1 MNWDAVGAI
10 GEIVGAAA
18 VVLTLAYLAAQIKQ
32 NTKSNLTTALQTVNA
47 QNADWLSLLSQPDG
61 LAKLFYFDTSNGLAG
76 LSEDDLARYISTMIH
91 MARIYET
98 QYELYKSGVI
108 PDEIWESSLRSL
120 GSIMRQKGAREWW
133 SLSPEIF
140 TDSFQ
145 KLVNEMLAQMEDV

>member
-1 MNWDAVGAI
+1 
-10 GEIVGAAA
+10 
-18 VVLTLAYLAAQIKQ
+18 LAYLAAQIKQ

-47 QNADWLSLLSQPDG
+47 QNAGWLSLLSQPNG

-91 MARIYET
+91 MGRIYET
-98 QYELYKSGVI
+98 QYELYKNGVI

-120 GSIMRQKGAREWW
+120 GTILRQNGAREWW
-133 SLSPEIF
+133 SISPEIF

-145 KLVNEMLAQMEDV
+145 KLVNEILAQKEDV